1 LPPPTLERGDVNS
14 FLEFLFADICRRPV
28 GFTLRETAGVVQY
41 LRLLA
46 AQGVPVAALT
56 GDSEALKDFRL
67 AGRGRTGADR
77 VGRSSLERLAKI
89 VWGDLLNQGRIPA
102 SRRSAA
108 LAFLRSHEDNYRMS
122 PELKPALKFVQEN
135 DLPPDF
141 VNSAGPPNLKSAHR
155 SVRGQVKTRRQTD
168 LSERVFAAYYA
179 LPRTGI
185 KNRNVIIAKALTT
198 AEVKAG
204 RKSSGTRSVWSWDDV
219 KECIKSYERSYEL
232 SQRKLLAKT
241 RASKRS
247 VQRAVKRA
255 LKRHRVHCADA
266 WIAGYRYSRSGSP
279 RE

>member
-46 AQGVPVAALT
+46 AQGVPAAVLKGGT
-56 GDSEALKDFRL
+56 EALRHFRL
-67 AGRGRTGADR
+67 GGRGGTEADT
-77 VGRSSLERLAKI
+77 VGWLSLERLAKI
-89 VWGDLLNQGRIPA
+89 VWGDLLIHGRIRP
-102 SRRSAA
+102 SRKSAA
-108 LAFLRSHEDNYRMS
+108 LAFLRRHEDNYQMS
-122 PELKPALKFVQEN
+122 PELKPALKFVQDY
-135 DLPPDF
+135 DLPADF
-141 VNSAGPPNLKSAHR
+141 VNSAGPPNLKSTHR
-155 SVRGQVKTRRQTD
+155 SVHGQVKTRRQTD
-168 LSERVFAAYYA
+168 LSERVFAACYA
-179 LPRTGI
+179 LSRTGVR
-185 KNRNVIIAKALTT
+185 NRNVIIAKALTT